1 MKNRKA
7 YAIICWIVAAMAFL
21 VALLKSEGKIE
32 NVTKQAVFLLVMG
45 LVWLILGIVHWVKGH
60 KK

>member
-7 YAIICWIVAAMAFL
+7 YAIICWIVAAMAFFFFFL
-21 VALLKSEGKIE
+21 ISEGKIE

>member
-7 YAIICWIVAAMAFL
+7 YAMA
-21 VALLKSEGKIE
+21 ALLISEGKIE
-32 NVTKQAVFLLVMG
+32 NVTKQAVLLLVMG
-45 LVWLILGIVHWVKGH
+45 LVWLILGIVHWVKSH